1 MTIVP
6 GKEVLK
12 ALREHL
18 QKVYGVSLTDSKII
32 DAFHKDEIPGDITQL
47 VNELERFRTSA

>member
-18 QKVYGVSLTDSKII
+18 QKVYGVSLTDARIV
-32 DAFHKDEIPGDITQL
+32 DAFHKDEVPGDIQQL
-47 VNELERFRTSA
+47 VNALELFRTSA

>member
-18 QKVYGVSLTDSKII
+18 QRVYGLSLTDAKIV
-32 DAFHKDEIPGDITQL
+32 DAFHKDEVPRDIKQL
-47 VNELERFRTSA
+47 VNALELFRPSA